1 MNKIKFGLFISHTII
16 IFEFKDKAINILN
29 KKSINLNTN
38 IVKVI
43 MAKENIIIFLCE
55 KYYKKGYSIYTFNL
69 ETMEIMS
76 IFNVTDETPN
86 ELYFSLD
93 DINAFKFMR
102 IIDENLYN
110 KYHKYIKNK
119 KKVLKII
126 FKETNINKL
135 DDDVVTNYQIY
146 YIMSNYLIIK
156 GPVINIGS
164 FCSLYYDEGFDT
176 KKFIVR
182 VGAFMSEKKDEDDYD
197 YSSIEYRKFLSNKL
211 ELTNFGFLFNKK
223 AIIFYAEEDLG
234 VQHHHVY
241 ALSYIK
247 FKKIKI
253 FKKIII
259 PK

>member
-1 MNKIKFGLFISHTII
+1 M
-16 IFEFKDKAINILN
+16 
-29 KKSINLNTN
+29 
-38 IVKVI
+38 
-43 MAKENIIIFLCE
+43 
-55 KYYKKGYSIYTFNL
+55 
-69 ETMEIMS
+69 
-76 IFNVTDETPN
+76 
-86 ELYFSLD
+86 
-93 DINAFKFMR
+93 
-102 IIDENLYN
+102 
-110 KYHKYIKNK
+110 
-119 KKVLKII
+119 LKIL

-164 FCSLYYDEGFDT
+164 FCSLYYYKGFNT
-176 KKFIVR
+176 EKFVFR
-182 VGAFMSEKKDEDDYD
+182 VYPLLTNEKTDDDYD
-197 YSSIEYRKFLSNKL
+197 YSSIKYRKFLSNKL